1 MLRIAVALFL
11 VTLAFFAAAER
22 LGIAIPVSLDEAIR
36 RDLDERAT
44 AEELDKRTLAA
55 LKRGDVSEARSFVD
69 LAASLGRPL
78 PDGTMRQVLDEEG
91 PAHTAMRN
99 TGRFIAGFATGSG
112 EGAAGLAGSVVSDFT
127 VVGDLR
133 DIARE
138 GTKMMSGEP
147 YSTFL
152 LGLSAV
158 GIAATAA
165 TVASGGGGA
174 PVRFGASILKA
185 AWHGGEITAGLAA
198 SLGRLLGRAV
208 DFAAIGEIARGLDIT
223 SSRAIRQAAADIAK
237 NVRPQVFARVAGDV
251 VDVQRAVGVGD
262 TVKLLRYVRSTGEL
276 SALPAFAAR
285 FGVRSR
291 AVASFMGAATLRAF
305 KTTVRVAQFLV
316 SSLQAVILWFAGLA
330 FTMLLGASRRAVR
343 WLVRATPP
351 HRKAADPLPDLG

>member
-1 MLRIAVALFL
+1 MLRVAVALFL
-11 VTLAFFAAAER
+11 VTLAVFAVAER
-22 LGIAIPVSLDEAIR
+22 LGIGIPISLDEAIR

-44 AEELDKRTLAA
+44 PEELDKRTLAA
-55 LKRGDVSEARSFVD
+55 LKRGDVSEARSFAD

-78 PDGTMRQVLDEEG
+78 PDSTMQLLLSEEG
-91 PAHTAMRN
+91 PGHTALRN
-99 TGRFIAGFATGSG
+99 TGQFITGFATGSG
-112 EGAAGLAGSVVSDFT
+112 EGTAGLAGSVVSDFT
-127 VVGDLR
+127 VIGDLR
-133 DIARE
+133 DITRE

-147 YSTFL
+147 YSQFL

-223 SSRAIRQAAADIAK
+223 SSRAIRQAAADVGK
-237 NVRPQVFARVAGDV
+237 NVRPQVFARVAGDI
-251 VDVQRAVGVGD
+251 VDVQKTVGVGD
-262 TVKLLRYVRSTGEL
+262 TVKLMRYVRSTGEL
-276 SALPAFAAR
+276 SELPAFVTR

-291 AVASFMGAATLRAF
+291 AVAFFMGLATLRAF

-316 SSLQAVILWFAGLA
+316 SSLWAVVLWFAGLA
-330 FTMLLGASRRAVR
+330 FTMLLGTSRRAVR

-351 HRKAADPLPDLG
+351 RRRATVPAAA